1 MAELTIDQAL
11 QQGVEA
17 HKAGQV
23 QEADRLYTA
32 ILKAQ
37 PKHPDANHNM
47 GVLAVGVGKVQEAL
61 PFFKT
66 ALEANSAMVQF
77 WNSYIDTLIKLD
89 KFTDARAVL
98 DQAKSKGAKGD
109 CIDKLEHRLNIPQNI
124 TTQDN
129 SNTKILEKS
138 QISILT
144 TAIQLRENGE
154 FNQAIDLL
162 KNEINRFPQ
171 DVDLLALLS
180 HCLLLEDQVEA
191 AKFYLD
197 KAKEI
202 APGNASVRWNTVRLM
217 LKEQKILEALNVAR
231 DTSQRFP
238 DDVEGMGV
246 LGACF
251 RANEEITDSLEVLNR
266 AIELNP
272 NYAEAFI
279 NRGLIRLSQENKPEA
294 LTDLEQAHRLKPHIK
309 QIWDLVL
316 RLHAE
321 AKQYS
326 EAILLLIKMIEIDP
340 NYEKS
345 FSLLAA
351 FNQKA
356 DDSAL
361 AVKSFEKVLEV
372 RPGMASM
379 HLNLGIALNKQ
390 GEANT
395 AIGHFKKALA
405 IRPDHAE
412 AYYNMGNALKAQG
425 KLEEAIESY
434 NKALAIKPDYVEAYS
449 NMGVTLKDQG
459 KLEEAIEAYNKALA
473 IKPDHAEA
481 YYNIG
486 IALKGIEFQR
496 PNPGLQKLIG
506 SLLDQNNSVR
516 PRDIARAAISLLKFE
531 HNLQKHLQK
540 PTIDKTGQSLQQTVT
555 ELSDLPL
562 LLKLMRICPL
572 ADLGL
577 ETLLKKIRAKILL
590 VLPSF
595 ESTSG
600 ALEFQSAL
608 ALQCFT
614 NEYIYD
620 RSAEEEKASVA
631 LEASV
636 EATLCKGEQPSPKA
650 ILCLASYKALH
661 EYKWCNLLTDK
672 SEIHRVFIRQ
682 FKEPNL
688 EIDLKSSM
696 LVLNEITDEISTKV
710 QAQYE
715 DNPYPR
721 WVNLGLPIYPKPI
734 SIIVAK
740 SKARLFDRAIC
751 DVGEP
756 DILVAGCGTG
766 QHSIGTAA
774 RFKGSKVLAIDLSL
788 SSLAYAKRK
797 TEELGVKNIEYMQAD
812 ILKLTKL
819 GKQFDIIESVGVLHH
834 MDNPMA
840 GWKVLTDCL
849 RDGGLMGIGL
859 YSELARQSVVEM
871 REEISQLGIGSSDS
885 EMKSLREMI
894 VVSNEEQHKRLM
906 SWSDFYSLSELRD
919 LLFHIQEHRFTIPQL
934 KQCLAELGLKFCG
947 FENVAVVQD
956 FRLSNI
962 EPDDPY
968 DLDKWQ
974 IYEASNP
981 SAFAGM
987 YQFWCQKV
995 A

>member
-1 MAELTIDQAL
+1 MELTIDQAL
-11 QQGVEA
+11 QKGVEA

-47 GVLAVGVGKVQEAL
+47 GVLAVGVGKVEQAL

-66 ALEANSAMVQF
+66 ALEANPNTAQF
-77 WNSYIDTLIKLD
+77 WLSYIDTLIKLD
-89 KFTDARAVL
+89 KLADAKAVL

-109 CIDKLEHRLNIPQNI
+109 GFDKLEQRLNEADEKPVKVSKPATEVPLPQPNI
-124 TTQDN
+124 LD
-129 SNTKILEKS
+129 SLKLD
-138 QISILT
+138 
-144 TAIQLRENGE
+144 
-154 FNQAIDLL
+154 QAI
-162 KNEINRFPQ
+162 K
-171 DVDLLALLS
+171 LA
-180 HCLLLEDQVEA
+180 
-191 AKFYLD
+191 KK
-197 KAKEI
+197 KAKDGSIEEAKRIYQDILVKFPKNKRASDGLKAI
-202 APGNASVRWNTVRLM
+202 AGGTVGKASKVQDPPKGQVQSIINLY
-217 LKEQKILEALNVAR
+217 
-231 DTSQRFP
+231 SQ
-238 DDVEGMGV
+238 GQ
-246 LGACF
+246 LQQA
-251 RANEEITDSLEVLNR
+251 
-266 AIELNP
+266 
-272 NYAEAFI
+272 
-279 NRGLIRLSQENKPEA
+279 
-294 LTDLEQAHRLKPHIK
+294 LEQATMLLQQFPSSS
-309 QIWDLVL
+309 VL
-316 RLHAE
+316 
-321 AKQYS
+321 YN
-326 EAILLLIKMIEIDP
+326 ICG
-340 NYEKS
+340 
-345 FSLLAA
+345 
-351 FNQKA
+351 
-356 DDSAL
+356 
-361 AVKSFEKVLEV
+361 AVYKGL
-372 RPGMASM
+372 GQLDAS
-379 HLNLGIALNKQ
+379 
-390 GEANT
+390 
-395 AIGHFKKALA
+395 
-405 IRPDHAE
+405 
-412 AYYNMGNALKAQG
+412 
-425 KLEEAIESY
+425 
-434 NKALAIKPDYVEAYS
+434 V
-449 NMGVTLKDQG
+449 
-459 KLEEAIEAYNKALA
+459 EAYNKALA
-473 IKPDHAEA
+473 IKPDYDEA

-496 PNPGLQKLIG
+496 PNSGLQKLIG

-516 PRDIARAAISLLKFE
+516 PADIAPAAISLLKFE

-562 LLKLMRICPL
+562 LLKLMSICPL

-590 VLPSF
+590 ALPSF

-620 RSAEEEKASVA
+620 RSAEEEKATVA

-819 GKQFDIIESVGVLHH
+819 GKQFDIIESAGVLHH

>member
-1 MAELTIDQAL
+1 
-11 QQGVEA
+11 
-17 HKAGQV
+17 
-23 QEADRLYTA
+23 
-32 ILKAQ
+32 
-37 PKHPDANHNM
+37 
-47 GVLAVGVGKVQEAL
+47 
-61 PFFKT
+61 
-66 ALEANSAMVQF
+66 
-77 WNSYIDTLIKLD
+77 
-89 KFTDARAVL
+89 
-98 DQAKSKGAKGD
+98 
-109 CIDKLEHRLNIPQNI
+109 
-124 TTQDN
+124 
-129 SNTKILEKS
+129 
-138 QISILT
+138 
-144 TAIQLRENGE
+144 
-154 FNQAIDLL
+154 
-162 KNEINRFPQ
+162 
-171 DVDLLALLS
+171 
-180 HCLLLEDQVEA
+180 
-191 AKFYLD
+191 
-197 KAKEI
+197 
-202 APGNASVRWNTVRLM
+202 
-217 LKEQKILEALNVAR
+217 
-231 DTSQRFP
+231 
-238 DDVEGMGV
+238 
-246 LGACF
+246 
-251 RANEEITDSLEVLNR
+251 
-266 AIELNP
+266 
-272 NYAEAFI
+272 
-279 NRGLIRLSQENKPEA
+279 
-294 LTDLEQAHRLKPHIK
+294 
-309 QIWDLVL
+309 
-316 RLHAE
+316 
-321 AKQYS
+321 
-326 EAILLLIKMIEIDP
+326 
-340 NYEKS
+340 
-345 FSLLAA
+345 
-351 FNQKA
+351 
-356 DDSAL
+356 
-361 AVKSFEKVLEV
+361 
-372 RPGMASM
+372 
-379 HLNLGIALNKQ
+379 
-390 GEANT
+390 
-395 AIGHFKKALA
+395 
-405 IRPDHAE
+405 
-412 AYYNMGNALKAQG
+412 
-425 KLEEAIESY
+425 
-434 NKALAIKPDYVEAYS
+434 
-449 NMGVTLKDQG
+449 
-459 KLEEAIEAYNKALA
+459 
-473 IKPDHAEA
+473 
-481 YYNIG
+481 
-486 IALKGIEFQR
+486 
-496 PNPGLQKLIG
+496 
-506 SLLDQNNSVR
+506 
-516 PRDIARAAISLLKFE
+516 
-531 HNLQKHLQK
+531 
-540 PTIDKTGQSLQQTVT
+540 
-555 ELSDLPL
+555 
-562 LLKLMRICPL
+562 LLKLMSICPL

-590 VLPSF
+590 ALPSF

-740 SKARLFDRAIC
+740 SKARLFDKAIC

-849 RDGGLMGIGL
+849 RDGGLMKIGL
-859 YSELARQSVVEM
+859 YSELARKSILEM
-871 REEISQLGIGSSDS
+871 RLEINQSGISPSDV
-885 EMKSLREMI
+885 EMKSFRSSSI
-894 VVSNEEQHKRLM
+894 VSNEAQHKLVR
-906 SWSDFYSLSELRD
+906 SWPDFYSLSELRD
-919 LLFHIQEHRFTIPQL
+919 LLFHVQEHRFTVPQL
-934 KQCLAELGLKFCG
+934 KQCLEELGLKFCG
-947 FENVAVVQD
+947 FEDVTVVQN
-956 FRLSNI
+956 FRRSNI

-968 DLDKWQ
+968 NLDKWQ

-981 SAFAGM
+981 NVFAGM